1 MFPEI
6 TPDTQ
11 KLSADVRRLIL
22 PTASLAVF
30 GVNLAVPTA
39 RVPDNKLEQLIA
51 QEDQSRR
58 PPFKKAETRQFLV
71 AAQPFLSAPVR
82 YSPAEIVGMMARGE
96 RPVAPE
102 RPASGDAPA
111 AGPQGARIRGRSGP
125 VSGAAPATGPR
136 PRPESTDVRGHR
148 LRSKTA
154 GAAARAAV
162 WVRTETGAS
171 SSGAPL
177 AEEPAPAELG
187 TEHADAAD
195 VSGDAPAAEAAA
207 RDRSGRPP
215 LSHFSRE
222 QVVSRNALAAAA
234 QVLEEAM
241 TDEPMEMA
249 SEEPVLHRPAY
260 PVKARPGRPTK
271 RPASR
276 SVGGRHLQSDRVCRP
291 QRQSNGHAPR
301 GLRGHPF
308 PTWRGRR
315 SLRRRRRLHNPHQ
328 SNSRTFVSAL
338 RQFRPGTALM
348 RRVHRDRPSLAR
360 GQPRRP
366 LDLNREEPRGSSFR
380 ANGCRLARSAKLLPA
395 HREAPPIRRLRLPLR
410 LPQSSGVDVH
420 NGISM
425 QLSHTRTPT

>member
-82 YSPAEIVGMMARGE
+82 YSPAEIVAMMARGE

-187 TEHADAAD
+187 TEHAEAAD

-276 SVGGRHLQSDRVCRP
+276 SVGGATCSQTAYADPSAKATATPHAGKGASLSDMAGTEEPATSQPSAHPTPEQLEDIRLRSEAVSARY
-291 QRQSNGHAPR
+291 RSHAPR
-301 GLRGHPF
+301 P
-308 PTWRGRR
+308 P
-315 SLRRRRRLHNPHQ
+315 
-328 SNSRTFVSAL
+328 
-338 RQFRPGTALM
+338 RPA
-348 RRVHRDRPSLAR
+348 
-360 GQPRRP
+360 QPRP
-366 LDLNREEPRGSSFR
+366 
-380 ANGCRLARSAKLLPA
+380 RSATPA
-395 HREAPPIRRLRLPLR
+395 
-410 LPQSSGVDVH
+410 S
-420 NGISM
+420 
-425 QLSHTRTPT
+425 